1 MSNRKILNEILD
13 NNKLEHFIE
22 KYKELNLTISE
33 DYEIIDK
40 LFLNQKRIA
49 CEVFS
54 LSKNNKKNDFIELMY
69 ITINYL
75 INKYLTL
82 SESDILYLIN
92 HLKIMKNEYEK
103 IIIDMLN
110 KNNIDNK
117 VFNELLKNYK
127 ESYNINELMEKI
139 NGQKKIT
146 KEQKDRINLYFEMLN
161 F

>member
-13 NNKLEHFIE
+13 NNKLELFIE

-40 LFLNQKRIA
+40 LFLNQKKIA

-54 LSKNNKKNDFIELMY
+54 LSKNNTKNDFIELMY
-69 ITINYL
+69 ITVNYL
-75 INKYLTL
+75 INKYLIL

-103 IIIDMLN
+103 IITDMLN

-127 ESYNINELMEKI
+127 ESYNINELIEKI
-139 NGQKKIT
+139 NSQQKIT